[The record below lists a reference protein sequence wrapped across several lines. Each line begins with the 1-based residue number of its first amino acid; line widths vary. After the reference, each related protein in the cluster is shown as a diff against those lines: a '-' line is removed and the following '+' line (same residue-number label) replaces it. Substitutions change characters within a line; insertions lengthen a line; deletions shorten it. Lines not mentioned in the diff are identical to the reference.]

1 MGWRD
6 VPIGMMQNDEI
17 LNALLAIWKTQ
28 HYNSLRN
35 GGPPGDEYDAGFEAG
50 LDAVAQAAG
59 LSESFDDEKA
69 RYRLKTRQQRKLQ
82 ARVIEP
88 AFALVEGW

>member
-6 VPIGMMQNDEI
+6 VPVGLMQNDEI

-28 HYNSLRN
+28 HYNSMRSA
-35 GGPPGDEYDAGFEAG
+35 GPPVDDYDAGFEAG
-50 LDAVAQAAG
+50 LDAIAQAAG
-59 LSESFDDEKA
+59 LADIFENEKT
-69 RYRLKTRQQRKLQ
+69 RYRLKTRRGRDLQ